1 MTQPNDL
8 RLQAVMP
15 APPEAVYAALTDA
28 AALRVWLAEHA
39 EVALPDRYEFW
50 GRYTPDGAEPHQ
62 RLLHA
67 DERTLRFAWTVDG
80 VESTVSFDLAED
92 ESGTLLTLR
101 QSDLPSFHE
110 VLADTAGARGSLQ
123 TFWSLSI
130 ANLSDHLS
138 GRELTPKCDF
148 TSAELHD
155 SVVIDA
161 APQAVFDSLTQPEQF
176 RRWFGANIDIEPYV
190 GGRFAM
196 GGFELDPGGAKFV
209 EFEPGRKAT
218 LLFADGITQ
227 GWELADSDG
236 KTRLT
241 FVQSGFDPHNPPY
254 PGWIGWLGGV
264 AAVAALPRTPAVA
277 HDLASDRAPWCASGD
292 AEHRRLAVF
301 QRGIDGKPQAKS
313 PGFPRCRRSAPNS
326 MIGCALIR
334 IPRIYQPGWRLLR
347 AAPAGE
353 PGLPRRQPCHVAAG
367 AQRSPCSR
375 QPGAAGKAYPATPN
389 APRTRLRSDPRYLG
403 RWSMGPRAAR

>member
-8 RLQAVMP
+8 RLRAVMP

-92 ESGTLLTLR
+92 ESGTLLTLS
-101 QSDLPSFHE
+101 QSDLPSWPE
-110 VLADTAGARGSLQ
+110 VLADTAGVRGALQ
-123 TFWSLSI
+123 TFWSLAI
-130 ANLSDHLS
+130 ANLSDYLS
-138 GRELTPKCDF
+138 SRELTPKCDF
-148 TSAELHD
+148 TSAELRA

-161 APQAVFDSLTQPEQF
+161 APEAVFDSLTQPEQF
-176 RRWFGANIDIEPYV
+176 RKWFGANVDIEPYV

-227 GWELADSDG
+227 GWELAGSDG

-241 FVQSGFDPHNPPY
+241 FMQSGFDPDNPPY

-264 AAVAALPRTPAVA
+264 AALRRYHELPPWRTIWRQIE
-277 HDLASDRAPWCASGD
+277 L
-292 AEHRRLAVF
+292 
-301 QRGIDGKPQAKS
+301 
-313 PGFPRCRRSAPNS
+313 PGV
-326 MIGCALIR
+326 
-334 IPRIYQPGWRLLR
+334 
-347 AAPAGE
+347 PAGM
-353 PGLPRRQPCHVAAG
+353 LSIDV
-367 AQRSPCSR
+367 
-375 QPGAAGKAYPATPN
+375 
-389 APRTRLRSDPRYLG
+389 
-403 RWSMGPRAAR
+403 